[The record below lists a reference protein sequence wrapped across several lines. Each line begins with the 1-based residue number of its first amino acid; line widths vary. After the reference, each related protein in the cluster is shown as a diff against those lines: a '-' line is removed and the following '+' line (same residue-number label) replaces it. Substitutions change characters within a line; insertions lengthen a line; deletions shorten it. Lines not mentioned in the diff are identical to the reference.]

1 MTAEP
6 LPATLLVRGAGA
18 VVTCDRA
25 GVGAPGVVDRGC
37 VVADGPTV
45 MYVGPEAAMPR
56 LAPREEFVELD
67 ARGAAVIPG
76 FVDAHTHAIWMGS
89 RSDEFARRA
98 AGETYEE
105 IARGGGGIA
114 STVRATAAA
123 TVEELVAAGATR
135 LRAMLRA
142 GSTTVEVKSGY
153 GLELD
158 AEMRMLDAAARLGA
172 DPSLPE
178 VVPTWLP
185 LHAAPEGGRSSL
197 VDDAVER
204 GVPAA
209 ATAAVFADA
218 FCEMGAYTVEEC
230 RRVLA
235 AAAEAGLRLKL
246 HAEQRSR
253 RGGALLAAELGAT
266 SADHL
271 EHAADSDLR
280 ALGAAG
286 VCAVLLP
293 GAALVLGGPPP
304 PGGRAIAAGATVAL
318 GTDCNPGTCY
328 AESMP
333 LMVALAVATS
343 GLTPGQALEAATAGS
358 ARSLGLAD
366 RGRLIAGMRCDL
378 CVLETPDWIDVAYH
392 LGANPVR
399 TVVMAGRVVAG

>member
-1 MTAEP
+1 MSEG

-18 VVTCDRA
+18 VVTCDPARGA
-25 GVGAPGVVDRGC
+25 APGAFASGC
-37 VVADGPTV
+37 VVADGPV
-45 MYVGPEAAMPR
+45 VVHVGPEAEMPR
-56 LAPREEFVELD
+56 LSPREGFVELD
-67 ARGAAVIPG
+67 ARGTAVVPG

-123 TVEELVAAGATR
+123 TVDELVAAGATR
-135 LRAMLRA
+135 LRAMQRA

-158 AEMRMLDAAARLGA
+158 AELRMLDAAARLGA
-172 DPSLPE
+172 DPSLPD

-185 LHAAPEGGRSSL
+185 LHAVPEGARADFL
-197 VDDAVER
+197 DEVVAR
-204 GVPAA
+204 GVAA
-209 ATAAVFADA
+209 AASSAVFADA
-218 FCEMGAYTVEEC
+218 FCETGAFSVDEC
-230 RRVLA
+230 RRVLLA
-235 AAAEAGLRLKL
+235 ASTAGLRPRV
-246 HAEQRSR
+246 HADQRSR
-253 RGGALLAAELGAT
+253 GGGALLAAELGAA

-271 EHAADSDLR
+271 EHAADADLR
-280 ALGAAG
+280 ALAAAG

-304 PGGRAIAAGATVAL
+304 PGRRAVAAGATVAL

-333 LMVALAVATS
+333 LMVALAVATA
-343 GLTPGQALEAATAGS
+343 GLTPAEALAAATAGS

-366 RGRLIAGMRCDL
+366 RGRLAVGMRCDL
-378 CVLETPDWIDVAYH
+378 CILESPDWIDVAYH
-392 LGANPVR
+392 LGAGPVR
-399 TVVMAGRVVAG
+399 TVVRAGRVVSG